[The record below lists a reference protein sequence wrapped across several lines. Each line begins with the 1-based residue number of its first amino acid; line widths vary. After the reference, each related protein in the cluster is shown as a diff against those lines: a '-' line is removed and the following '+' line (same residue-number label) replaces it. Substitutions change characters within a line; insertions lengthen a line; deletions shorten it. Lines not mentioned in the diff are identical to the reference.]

1 MITVEE
7 ACKIIL
13 DKAKVPYIT
22 GIVDVGYGYVIGC
35 TAFKHEVLCCN
46 PTLICKDTR
55 EMSAYT
61 VPDHL
66 EELSNGKEIRV
77 PDEYW
82 FGGTID

>member
-1 MITVEE
+1 MTAEE

-13 DKAKVPYIT
+13 QKKNMPYIS
-22 GIVDVGYGYVIGC
+22 GIVDIGYGYVIGC
-35 TAFKHEVLCCN
+35 TAFKHAVLCGN
-46 PTLICKDTR
+46 PTLIRKDTG
-55 EMSAYT
+55 EMSVYT

-66 EELSNGKEIRV
+66 EELSNGKKIRV